1 MFLQIIQDD
10 EEETNLYPGIRADV
24 RGILSFYGSSSVML
38 EDGMPSTVN
47 HHLPDSP
54 EGREM
59 GGVNLR
65 EHSEL
70 CRKLSVE
77 CNIDENT
84 ALPPVLMFHG
94 TKDHT
99 INPRVSV
106 TIYEPLK
113 NVGKT
118 CSCISWKVLIM
129 AEANSGRRRCRRFL
143 FAGEYNC
150 L

>member
-10 EEETNLYPGIRADV
+10 EEETNLYLGIRADV

-65 EHSEL
+65 EHPEL

-84 ALPPVLMFHG
+84 ALPPVLMFYG
-94 TKDHT
+94 TKDRT

-106 TIYEPLK
+106 
-113 NVGKT
+113 
-118 CSCISWKVLIM
+118 IM
-129 AEANSGRRRCRRFL
+129 SP
-143 FAGEYNC
+143 
-150 L
+150 